1 MWWSPLR
8 TSGVC
13 RGTFPSSKGNVHD
26 LFNNFAE
33 HLTQADVVCVIYP
46 NSQFLHQLDLV
57 SNEILNGM
65 GAVSVHSLQGY
76 RTEITCQYRNIWRQN
91 LRTLMSSYDQ
101 DKFRLVLT
109 CTRHWAKCKAIY
121 SSVYGYFSGI
131 SCAVLVDCI
140 VQHLMLR
147 HRYCWRIY
155 ITLSRTGHI
164 LKK

>member
-1 MWWSPLR
+1 M
-8 TSGVC
+8 C

-76 RTEITCQYRNIWRQN
+76 RTSQN
-91 LRTLMSSYDQ
+91 LRTLMSSYHQ

-121 SSVYGYFSGI
+121 SSVYGYFSGV
-131 SCAVLVDCI
+131 SCVVLVDCI

-147 HRYCWRIY
+147 H
-155 ITLSRTGHI
+155 
-164 LKK
+164 